1 MASKYPSFFHLC
13 DKWTNFFYSDEMENV
28 IIPILNDLEEEKDY
42 YPEENNIFKCFYMTP
57 FDNIKVVI
65 LDKEPYCNGSATG
78 LSFDVKLGTPVNSSL
93 QNIYKELELEGF
105 YPVKD
110 GNLTNWARQGV
121 FLLNTSLTVKRN
133 TPESHKNLWHNF
145 SKKVMEK
152 LSEKD
157 YIIWVMLGDIS
168 SEWKKNIKNKNHII
182 LEVSYPGS
190 LNKLKSNEKQ
200 VSFIGS
206 NIFKNINRELTNN
219 GLDKISW

>member
-28 IIPILNDLEEEKDY
+28 IIPILNDIEEEKDY
-42 YPEENNIFKCFYMTP
+42 YPDENNIFRCFYMTP

-78 LSFDVKLGTPVNSSL
+78 LSFDLKLGKTINSSL
-93 QNIYKELELEGF
+93 QTIYKELELEGF

-110 GNLTNWARQGV
+110 GNLTSWARQGV
-121 FLLNTSLTVKRN
+121 FLLNTSLTVKKN
-133 TPESHKNLWHNF
+133 TPESHKNLWYNF
-145 SKKVMEK
+145 SKKVIEK

-157 YIIWVMLGDIS
+157 YIVWVMIGDIS
-168 SEWKKNIKNKNHII
+168 SEWKKDIKNKNHII
-182 LEVSYPGS
+182 LEVSYTSSLKS
-190 LNKLKSNEKQ
+190 LNTNEKQ

-206 NIFKNINRELTNN
+206 NIFKNINKKLTNN